1 MTSPTYPSCS
11 LWALR
16 RREDDPLAFLQQLAQ
31 SPDKIVP
38 FQLGKHLAFLLNH
51 PTTIEDVLLTHHDR
65 FVKGRGFDRAKRL
78 LGEGLLTAD
87 GPLHTARRHVVQP
100 AFHRQRIEAYAPLIV
115 GHAARSRERWQHGI
129 TVDIAREMRRLT
141 LSIAGET
148 LFGTDL
154 ADVAADIDTAVASAV
169 PSMDGLVSLVASRRR
184 VQTARR
190 RLDTIVDDVV
200 ERRRRSGS
208 ARDDLLSLLLEARR
222 ADDEASARQLRDDAV
237 TFMLA
242 GHDTIA
248 HALTWTWTLLEANP
262 EVEARLH
269 AEVAEVLGTRLASAQ
284 DVSRLPYTRSVL
296 AEALRLFPPAWVI
309 VRRAAESHRC
319 GDRQIPRGS
328 FVVASPFV
336 THRDARFFPDPL
348 MFSPERWLSPDQRP
362 RLAYFPFGAG
372 PRSCIGEG
380 FAWMEGTLVLATLAG
395 KWRLRSD
402 GRAVEPSPRIT
413 LRPRG
418 PVSMVPA
425 LVR

>member
-31 SPDKIVP
+31 SPDKVIP
-38 FQLGKHLAFLLNH
+38 FQLGGHLAFLLNH

-100 AFHRQRIEAYAPLIV
+100 AFYRQRIEAYAPLIV
-115 GHAARSRERWQHGI
+115 GHAARLRERWQHGL

-154 ADVAADIDTAVASAV
+154 ADVAEDIDTAVASAV
-169 PSMDGLVSLVASRRR
+169 PPMDGLISLVASRRR

-208 ARDDLLSLLLEARR
+208 ARDDLLSLLLAARR
-222 ADDEASARQLRDDAV
+222 ADDEASARQLRDDAI

-248 HALTWTWTLLEANP
+248 HALTWTWTLLAANP

-269 AEVAEVLGTRLASAQ
+269 AEVADVLGTRLASAQ
-284 DVSRLPYTRSVL
+284 DVPRLTYTRSVL

-309 VRRAAESHRC
+309 VRRSAESHRC
-319 GDRQIPRGS
+319 GGRQIPRGS
-328 FVVASPFV
+328 LVVASPFV

-395 KWRLRSD
+395 KWQLRAE

-418 PVSMVPA
+418 PVPMVPT